1 MCQAPHLHL
10 QDKEQCL
17 LVGLNGALSLLSC
30 SPSFPLWECKSLSFS
45 FSTQV
50 LPRIPGTNPAVCA
63 WLQPTPSLQSCCICR
78 ELQRPGAA
86 RACEGTRA
94 GSWHCPLLCPQM
106 PAPAVTPRAPGR
118 DEGRATAAAI
128 PEDAKGNKHLC
139 DPQKQAKHGALVRTT
154 SSRHVPALPE
164 VTVEAFSLALGAGE
178 QEKLFE
184 CPPAS
189 THARAEPCAGCTGW
203 TIPLQCGLGPLY
215 PMGYGSFFPE
225 NSSVPVDEGST
236 GEELGDER
244 SQGTSLPSNK
254 APTGMCM

>member
-1 MCQAPHLHL
+1 MEPCPCCRALPPFPSGNAKAFLFPFLPKFCPESLGQT
-10 QDKEQCL
+10 L
-17 LVGLNGALSLLSC
+17 LCVRGC
-30 SPSFPLWECKSLSFS
+30 SPPPLSS
-45 FSTQV
+45 
-50 LPRIPGTNPAVCA
+50 PAA
-63 WLQPTPSLQSCCICR
+63 SAGS

-189 THARAEPCAGCTGW
+189 THTHAEPCAGCTGW

-254 APTGMCM
+254 APIGMCM